1 MLKRLSK
8 AIMEEKMKK
17 AYALIM
23 PLLCGTALVFGLTS
37 CDNNLVE
44 PVVDTFT
51 VSYYDGSTVIHTE
64 EVENGEVAP
73 NWDPTSTV
81 TNKEFFGWFGEPTLT
96 HEYDFTTPVTDDL
109 SIFGSFVGYQ
119 KDNRQWAIAGSG
131 ASAILK
137 SSNWGK
143 VFTEDHY
150 MVNESTDSR
159 NVYTYEVNL
168 FVNDQFQFTDPIF
181 DETNET
187 YSWGHQRGGGYLVN
201 PSKDNV
207 EYFSVGGG
215 LGSDNYT
222 SNITALVEG
231 RYKFTLTTYPAGDFQ
246 KDDTTNTYDNRNYYD
261 TLEWERLG
269 DPTEELAETEISFF
283 IKGALITSWANLQN
297 DHTLMSEN
305 EGIYT
310 LNNVYLKAEDEFMF
324 ASIVKTIETGEV
336 SEGNEY
342 IKANNLTES
351 AKELVSGT
359 SNMKVNETGY
369 YSFTYD
375 YEAQTL
381 DVVKNDSYT
390 PVEAS
395 YYVDGNFNNR
405 NWGIEESLKLVA
417 DSENPEVL
425 ELATPITVAKAD
437 EEMGIQYYNAEL
449 DSPYV
454 DFFGAKYVAVASEN
468 YDLTKNNIVFKV
480 PGEYNISINTYSH
493 IITISLV

>member
-1 MLKRLSK
+1 
-8 AIMEEKMKK
+8 
-17 AYALIM
+17 
-23 PLLCGTALVFGLTS
+23 
-37 CDNNLVE
+37 
-44 PVVDTFT
+44 
-51 VSYYDGSTVIHTE
+51 
-64 EVENGEVAP
+64 
-73 NWDPTSTV
+73 
-81 TNKEFFGWFGEPTLT
+81 
-96 HEYDFTTPVTDDL
+96 
-109 SIFGSFVGYQ
+109 
-119 KDNRQWAIAGSG
+119 
-131 ASAILK
+131 
-137 SSNWGK
+137 
-143 VFTEDHY
+143 
-150 MVNESTDSR
+150 
-159 NVYTYEVNL
+159 
-168 FVNDQFQFTDPIF
+168 
-181 DETNET
+181 
-187 YSWGHQRGGGYLVN
+187 
-201 PSKDNV
+201 
-207 EYFSVGGG
+207 
-215 LGSDNYT
+215 
-222 SNITALVEG
+222 
-231 RYKFTLTTYPAGDFQ
+231 
-246 KDDTTNTYDNRNYYD
+246 
-261 TLEWERLG
+261 
-269 DPTEELAETEISFF
+269 
-283 IKGALITSWANLQN
+283 
-297 DHTLMSEN
+297 MSEN

-336 SEGNEY
+336 SEGNKY
-342 IKANNLTES
+342 IRANNLTES

-369 YSFTYD
+369 YSFTFD